1 MNATFLNRPRRERG
15 LTLIE
20 VLVVLGI
27 IGIFMVVSYPSI
39 LNTMAVRNLEN
50 TARQVQTYLQLT
62 KNMAVNTKIIHRVRF
77 FQPEGTA
84 WAYDMERLEADG
96 TWTVL
101 GGAPRRTISA
111 DFNVTVTFPETGGD
125 HSAVFSPLGTFP
137 EFAIGQ
143 NTITLQS
150 PKLHNL
156 GQDDERELSIFM
168 GGSIYYA
175 KKKSA

>member
-1 MNATFLNRPRRERG
+1 MNATSLNRHRRERG

-27 IGIFMVVSYPSI
+27 MGILMVVSYPSV
-39 LNTMAVRNLEN
+39 LNTLAVRNLEN
-50 TARQVQTYLQLT
+50 TTRQIQTYLQLT
-62 KNMAVNTKIIHRVRF
+62 KNLAVNTKIVHRVRF
-77 FQPEGTA
+77 FQPDGTY

-101 GGAPRRTISA
+101 GGAPRKSIPA
-111 DFNVTVTFPETGGD
+111 DLNVTVTFPETGGD
-125 HSAVFSPLGTFP
+125 HAAVFSPLGTFP

-143 NTITLQS
+143 NSITLQS

-156 GQDDERELSIFM
+156 GQDDERELSIYM
-168 GGSIYYA
+168 GGSVYYA